1 MLQLT
6 RATALEYAKDG
17 IHINAIQPGFTDTSL
32 LENMY
37 KHVGQEKMNKNL
49 GSLHPWGR
57 LGRGKD
63 IARMSVFLAEEGA
76 SWVTGTG
83 VVVDGGYLAQ

>member
-1 MLQLT
+1 
-6 RATALEYAKDG
+6 
-17 IHINAIQPGFTDTSL
+17 
-32 LENMY
+32 MY

-49 GSLHPWGR
+49 GALHPWGR